1 MSYRNLS
8 PDQRALLFRQ
18 IFSRPQLLH
27 KERIEAAA
35 LLVDAEGAGD
45 FEAGGMNDYA
55 KRVLG
60 YDIRRGFQGIYEAA
74 NVLRAIR
81 AGRLAVSEEIFRTW
95 ASFPIIKVSGLLS
108 KQPEKL
114 SEAIEI
120 IRLGKDT
127 TNRLNELCRR
137 KKI

>member
-1 MSYRNLS
+1 
-8 PDQRALLFRQ
+8 
-18 IFSRPQLLH
+18 
-27 KERIEAAA
+27 
-35 LLVDAEGAGD
+35 
-45 FEAGGMNDYA
+45 MNDYA